1 MQHLRIIAFITL
13 LAAVTKASLEL
24 PSTAKPKDQIDN
36 LEKKNGSLNTSQILE
51 PVESHLDDPNYFEGD
66 LIVSP
71 ETIEAYYGKPNQTA
85 VSNYSEINGNPIVST
100 WMMCTYNLH
109 VNNLPD

>member
-13 LAAVTKASLEL
+13 LATVTKASLEL
-24 PSTAKPKDQIDN
+24 PSKDQIDN

-51 PVESHLDDPNYFEGD
+51 PAESHLDDPNYFEGD

-100 WMMCTYNLH
+100 LMMCSYNLH
-109 VNNLPD
+109 VNRLPH